1 MKHLFIFLV
10 ILTAFCAPVIAQDVP
25 ADPAAYL
32 SAQTAAY
39 LEIRSDDA
47 SLAAFDQQ
55 VARLAALSSVP
66 APAQVGFT
74 DLLTGIF
81 PAGVDFR
88 ADVLPWLADR
98 LAVAFVL
105 PSAGESIQSAGIV
118 FVLPIADAAGART
131 FVEKLAPRV
140 VERDILPDG
149 TVFHYGGTFSM
160 AVNDAAIWLG
170 APGAVKQVLPG
181 TDGTLA
187 QNPAYQRVRAALP
200 ADALATGYLS
210 GAAVNQSIAEQQP
223 ETPPGSPSPAVLLEA
238 ALRLHP
244 AQSPAE
250 DALLQFPPL
259 DGAGFAFRASADRLD
274 LTAALSFDTS
284 YPAPTLA
291 TATAGAALLDLIPGD
306 SFITFASYDVSLA
319 ALPFAG
325 LVYLGPTVSNVFT
338 NIVASLDGTPPP
350 TPTPTPT
357 PTPAPPL
364 TADAIIAQVQPIIA
378 QAESLMGMSLDEL
391 YGLVGGEYAVA
402 VFPGAGPTIG
412 AALYLYSPDPQR
424 ILDTLDHVSGLILTD
439 PANGTPLVAVEH
451 QTIDG
456 VDVSLIG
463 TPGAGERPALGL
475 INDNVL
481 FVTMET
487 SVPKVIASASQTA
500 PSPALEWRA
509 AFGDGQEAL
518 LYLDPR
524 TIDLYSLGRQ
534 RVPPLPVTAVAG
546 SLDARADGLFV
557 LNLTVTVP
565 SE

>member
-32 SAQTAAY
+32 SAQTTAY

-66 APAQVGFT
+66 APAQVGFA
-74 DLLTGIF
+74 DLLTDIF

-98 LAVAFVL
+98 FA
-105 PSAGESIQSAGIV
+105 
-118 FVLPIADAAGART
+118 IADRPREQRHNSRFGADVRPADCRRRRSARLRREPRAAHRRARHPARRDG
-131 FVEKLAPRV
+131 VPLRRHLLDGGERRRDLAR
-140 VERDILPDG
+140 R
-149 TVFHYGGTFSM
+149 
-160 AVNDAAIWLG
+160 

-306 SFITFASYDVSLA
+306 TASSPSPRMTYRWRRSRSLGWCISVRPSA
-319 ALPFAG
+319 MCSPTSSPVWTARHPQRRLLP
-325 LVYLGPTVSNVFT
+325 PRQRPRRRS
-338 NIVASLDGTPPP
+338 PP
-350 TPTPTPT
+350 TP
-357 PTPAPPL
+357 
-364 TADAIIAQVQPIIA
+364 
-378 QAESLMGMSLDEL
+378 SS
-391 YGLVGGEYAVA
+391 
-402 VFPGAGPTIG
+402 PGA
-412 AALYLYSPDPQR
+412 A
-424 ILDTLDHVSGLILTD
+424 DHRAGGVAHGDVAGRAVRAGRRRVRGRRVPRRRSDHRRGTVSVF
-439 PANGTPLVAVEH
+439 A
-451 QTIDG
+451 
-456 VDVSLIG
+456 
-463 TPGAGERPALGL
+463 RPAAHPRHARSRFRADPDRSRQRDAAGRRRAPDHRRRGRISDRHARRRRASGARL